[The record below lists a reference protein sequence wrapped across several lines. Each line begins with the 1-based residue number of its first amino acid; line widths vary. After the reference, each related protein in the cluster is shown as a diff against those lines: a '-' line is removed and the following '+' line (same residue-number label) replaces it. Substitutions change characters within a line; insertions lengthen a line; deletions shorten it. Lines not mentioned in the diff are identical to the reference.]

1 MAGKG
6 DNTGSR
12 SEQDHGGTQHAMCW
26 LDCTMGLLRGLV
38 GAILLVHSVNITQ
51 AMAYSANIPSA
62 TTFYIVS

>member
-1 MAGKG
+1 
-6 DNTGSR
+6 
-12 SEQDHGGTQHAMCW
+12 
-26 LDCTMGLLRGLV
+26 MGLLRGLV